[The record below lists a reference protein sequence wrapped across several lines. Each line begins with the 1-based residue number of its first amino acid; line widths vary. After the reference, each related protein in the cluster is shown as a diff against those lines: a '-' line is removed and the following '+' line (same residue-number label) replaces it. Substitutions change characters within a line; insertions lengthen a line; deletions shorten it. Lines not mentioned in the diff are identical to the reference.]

1 MNKKKIIIVG
11 LVISL
16 FAVVLFTIG
25 FTDDK
30 NNNTY
35 KFNIKSN
42 DELLE
47 EFKDSSLTIENNKKF
62 GKEKQ
67 SQLVL
72 DIELQKNEEMSSE
85 MILYNGSISGKLK
98 LKEEKQF
105 FNFTGQEV
113 FREVKYD
120 DRTVYIGS
128 VSVQLTNK
136 VNQEEAILGI
146 RFEPKTKK
154 IDVALT
160 SGSIGE
166 TAFIPFGEAFLTKN
180 DWDKI
185 NEIIYGESQQ

>member
-1 MNKKKIIIVG
+1 MKKIQIIFG
-11 LVISL
+11 IAIAL
-16 FAVVLFTIG
+16 FAIVLISSG
-25 FTDDK
+25 FTGNK

-47 EFKDSSLTIENNKKF
+47 QFKSNSLTVENNKKF

-72 DIELQKNEEMSSE
+72 DVELQKDEEISPE
-85 MILYNGSISGKLK
+85 MTFYNGNISGKLK

-105 FNFTGQEV
+105 FNFTGKDV

-128 VSVQLTNK
+128 VSVQLKNK
-136 VNQEEAILGI
+136 INEEEAVLSI
-146 RFEPKTKK
+146 RFEPETKK

-160 SGSIGE
+160 SGAIGE

-180 DWDKI
+180 DWDQI